1 MYGDFSM
8 VKMLGGEINIME
20 LEENK
25 IYSNA
30 ELAKWFGIQTA
41 SFAKTK
47 KKKLE
52 YLKQFAEFEEIKG
65 KVKIVKVIEPVY
77 VNPRDKKNN
86 DLLYQEDIEE
96 VISHYPYQM
105 FKTCTGRVQLLSD
118 GKTKKLNH
126 RFSTAYKYVRENLRV
141 IANGDEHYWCERHF
155 NSKIDFT
162 VMPEDQLAYW
172 NELIQQYICSDTEK
186 ANYIAEIKSQEENGE
201 LSKEEAQE
209 YIYHASSACW
219 EMAKAKFAE
228 RYNFIPCSVPKWQLT
243 AWQNEKE

>member
-1 MYGDFSM
+1 
-8 VKMLGGEINIME
+8 ME

-52 YLKQFAEFEEIKG
+52 YLRQFAEFEEIKG
-65 KVKIVKVIEPVY
+65 KVKIIKVIEPVY
-77 VNPRDKKNN
+77 INPRDKKNN
-86 DLLYQEDIEE
+86 DLLYQKDIEE

-105 FKTCTGRVQLLSD
+105 FKTCTGRVQLLPN

-126 RFSTAYKYVRENLRV
+126 RFSTAYKYVRENLRT

-172 NELIQQYICSDTEK
+172 NELIQQYICDDAER
-186 ANYIAEIKSQEENGE
+186 ANLIAEIKSQEENGE

-209 YIYHASSACW
+209 CIYHAYSMCW
-219 EMAKAKFAE
+219 DIAKAKFAE
-228 RYNFIPCSVPKWQLT
+228 RYNFIPCSVSKWELT
-243 AWQNEKE
+243 AWKNEKG